1 MKTYDVTITAT
12 VTKTIRVEAEDED
25 AAYIE
30 AHEKF
35 SVMPDDWDEDY
46 TQAVDGIEEVEEK

>member
-35 SVMPDDWDEDY
+35 SVLPDDWDEDY
-46 TQAVDGIEEVEEK
+46 TQA